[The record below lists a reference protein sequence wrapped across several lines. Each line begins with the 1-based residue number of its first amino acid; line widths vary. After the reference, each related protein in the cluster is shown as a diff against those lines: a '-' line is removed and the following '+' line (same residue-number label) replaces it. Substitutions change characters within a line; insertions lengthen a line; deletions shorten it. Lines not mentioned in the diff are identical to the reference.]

1 MKEILNNIDILNS
14 IATSFM
20 MISII
25 SLLCYIAI
33 HIFEELSGLII
44 VGTGIIIYSLCGDA
58 IATIITLVVLITLY
72 EKFIADTKEEKE

>member
-1 MKEILNNIDILNS
+1 MREILSNIDIFNS
-14 IATSFM
+14 FATAFM

-44 VGTGIIIYSLCGDA
+44 VGTGIVIYSLCGDA
-58 IATIITLVVLITLY
+58 IATIITLGVLVALY
-72 EKFIADTKEEKE
+72 EKFIADTKEEEE